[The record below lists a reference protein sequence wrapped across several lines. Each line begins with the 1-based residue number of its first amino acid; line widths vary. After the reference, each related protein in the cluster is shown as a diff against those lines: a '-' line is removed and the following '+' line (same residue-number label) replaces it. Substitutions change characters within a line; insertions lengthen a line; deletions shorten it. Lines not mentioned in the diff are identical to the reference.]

1 MLSATL
7 QDYLDRDTILSGV
20 MEWIVMESPLLR
32 ALSFKQ
38 IEGNSLKYNV
48 ETVLPTA
55 SWIARNQ
62 QLTENTGTFEQRTTD
77 VYTLIQTGYTN
88 KTAITMNATQNPEAV
103 DIEKAVKAMA
113 HEFEKTMII
122 GQTSVDSTVNQFKG
136 LLRTVAELETAT
148 TTDLDGLNN
157 DQVVVGNAATGA
169 LTMTMMDE
177 LIDQIKPNKPD
188 FLLMSR
194 RARRKLNV
202 LSRAS
207 GATGASGFM
216 ITDSGLFGMKMAHYD
231 EIPIFVSDWL
241 KDNYVEGSSSVQTIS
256 TYDYDAAAVASTNE
270 NTMIFA
276 MQVGED
282 KVTAL
287 QGKAMEHERETFI
300 EDQHAIANRFSWE
313 VGFACFKKFSLAVL
327 TGVNPR
333 D

>member
-1 MLSATL
+1 MLSPVL
-7 QDYLDRDTILSGV
+7 QNYLDRDTILKGV
-20 MEWIVMESPLLR
+20 FEWIIEESPLMG
-32 ALSFKQ
+32 ALSYKEM
-38 IEGNSLKYNV
+38 EGNALNYNV
-48 ETVLPTA
+48 ELTLPTA
-55 SWIARNQ
+55 NWIARNQ
-62 QLTENTGTFEQRTTD
+62 QLVESTGTFEQRTTN
-77 VYTLIQTGYTN
+77 VFTLITTGYTN
-88 KTAITMNATQNPEAV
+88 KTAIKRNATQDPEAV
-103 DIEKAVKAMA
+103 DVEKASKAMA

-122 GQTSVDSTVNQFKG
+122 GQTSVGSTTNQFKG

-169 LTMTMMDE
+169 LTMTMMDK
-177 LIDQIKPNKPD
+177 LVDQIKPGKPD
-188 FLLMSR
+188 FILMSR
-194 RARRKLNV
+194 ATRRKLNV

-216 ITDSGLFGMKMAHYD
+216 ITDSTLFGMKMAHYD
-231 EIPIFVSDWL
+231 EIPIYVNDWL
-241 KDNYVEGSSSVQTIS
+241 KDNFIEGSSSVQTI
-256 TYDYDAAAVASTNE
+256 TDYDFDAAAVGSTNE

-276 MQVGED
+276 LQIGED

-287 QGKAMEHERETFI
+287 QASEMDHERETFI

-327 TGVNPR
+327 TGINPL

>member
-1 MLSATL
+1 MLSPVL
-7 QDYLDRDTILSGV
+7 QKYLDRDTILRGV
-20 MEWIVMESPLLR
+20 FEWIIEESPLMKG
-32 ALSFKQ
+32 LSYKLM
-38 IEGNSLKYNV
+38 EGNALLYNV

-55 SWIARNQ
+55 TWIARNQ
-62 QLTENTGTFEQRTTD
+62 QLVENTGKHDQRTTN
-77 VYTLIQTGYTN
+77 VYTLIRTGYTN
-88 KTAITMNATQNPEAV
+88 KTAIKLNVTQDPEAV

-122 GQTSVDSTVNQFKG
+122 GQTSVANTPNQFKG
-136 LLRTVAELETAT
+136 LLRTVAELETKT

-177 LIDQIKPNKPD
+177 LLDQIKPGAATM
-188 FLLMSR
+188 LLMSR
-194 RARRKLNV
+194 GARRKLNT

-207 GATGASGFM
+207 GSG
-216 ITDSGLFGMKMAHYD
+216 GLYIAQVDQFGKKMMHYD
-231 EIPIFVSDWL
+231 DVPIMISDWI
-241 KDNYVEGSSSVQTIS
+241 KDNYIEGSSSVQTIVD
-256 TYDYDAAAVASTNE
+256 YDFDAAAVAGTNE

-276 MQVGED
+276 FQIGED
-282 KVTAL
+282 KCTAL
-287 QGKAMEHERETFI
+287 QASEMEHERHTFI

-327 TGVNPR
+327 TGINPL